1 MGTTAIYNFSC
12 TIIPFT
18 LYTSYTKKEVEEGLE
33 LLKED
38 GLIQAID
45 PIIPGEERYNIADEE
60 LRHLVYAIW
69 PIRIFDYELL
79 IRRLIHTKPTDNDKK
94 YLELYLGQRLA
105 DIMIAQAYRIRRTFK
120 KEKQDKIKEEEQSI
134 RKMEEDRRSI
144 VQNLI
149 KPFENVI
156 QENEVVREIVEGVC
170 FSPFLSQ
177 NSSQT

>member
-1 MGTTAIYNFSC
+1 
-12 TIIPFT
+12 
-18 LYTSYTKKEVEEGLE
+18 
-33 LLKED
+33 
-38 GLIQAID
+38 
-45 PIIPGEERYNIADEE
+45 
-60 LRHLVYAIW
+60 
-69 PIRIFDYELL
+69 
-79 IRRLIHTKPTDNDKK
+79 
-94 YLELYLGQRLA
+94 
-105 DIMIAQAYRIRRTFK
+105 MIAQAYRIRRTFK